1 MSAMQETMLF
11 ARDYERPADELWAA
25 VKHAVSTMD
34 LRNADDA
41 ERTVTFASGVSMTS
55 WGQHLRANVHGE
67 GTGSR
72 LIVHGRAKHSL
83 GTTRWGEDVH
93 ARGVEKQLTQA
104 IDQALGSR
112 AA

>member
-11 ARDYERPADELWAA
+11 ARDYDVAADELWTA

-34 LRNADDA
+34 LRSADDA
-41 ERTVTFASGVSMTS
+41 ERTATFASGVSMTS
-55 WGQHLRANVHGE
+55 WGQHLRATVDGE

-72 LIVHGRAKHSL
+72 LIVHGRPKHSL
-83 GTTRWGEDVH
+83 GTTRWGEQVH

-104 IDQALGSR
+104 VEQALGSR